1 MNTIYIYLPWGPS
14 INNYWLAGSGK
25 NRFVSK
31 KGRKYRLDIVEC
43 ISQQCPGVL
52 LTERLCV
59 DVVLYPPDKKRR
71 DLDNHMKALLDA
83 ITHAGLWEDDEQI
96 DQLQIYRGEIIKG
109 GGARVEIN
117 PAGPILPF
125 NSFDRIQT

>member
-14 INNYWLAGSGK
+14 VNNYWAAGAGK
-25 NRFVSK
+25 VRYVSK
-31 KGRKYRLDIVEC
+31 KGRQYRLDTAQCVLE
-43 ISQQCPGVL
+43 QCPGIYL
-52 LTERLCV
+52 SDRLCV
-59 DVVLYPPDKKRR
+59 DVILYPPDRKRR

-96 DQLQIYRGEIIKG
+96 DQLQIYRGEVIKG

-117 PAGPILPF
+117 LAGPIIPW
-125 NSFDRIQT
+125 SG

>member
-1 MNTIYIYLPWGPS
+1 M
-14 INNYWLAGSGK
+14 
-25 NRFVSK
+25 
-31 KGRKYRLDIVEC
+31 
-43 ISQQCPGVL
+43 
-52 LTERLCV
+52 

-96 DQLQIYRGEIIKG
+96 DQLQIYRGEIVKG
-109 GGARVEIN
+109 GGARIEIN

-125 NSFDRIQT
+125 NSFDQVQT